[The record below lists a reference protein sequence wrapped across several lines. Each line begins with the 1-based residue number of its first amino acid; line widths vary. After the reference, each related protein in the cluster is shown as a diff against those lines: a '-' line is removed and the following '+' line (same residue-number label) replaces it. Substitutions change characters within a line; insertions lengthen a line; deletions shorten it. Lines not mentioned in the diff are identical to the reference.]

1 MDRKRYKKGN
11 YMIRKLFLPIAVAII
26 AVAAQAQETY
36 NVHLTKEATDAKHIH
51 VTQIKNNRNESI
63 EVILKNDDGNNATY
77 KLDAG
82 GIEPCD
88 KICTAV
94 EVNIVSK
101 AGLVAKQSIWGTRD
115 TKKLWDKQNK
125 DESAK
130 LETLS
135 VNEDEQAETKGAT
148 IDIDKPRLPN
158 GRRNLS
164 SEQILKKFTDYVNQI
179 SFLSDA
185 GLAESKSKIDEYIK
199 NLQNWENIDSCI
211 IENNLQEYVRQNMD
225 SLDAYKQEAQSLI
238 YRFSKRFNADEATNA
253 EISQML
259 NDRIAQREE
268 DLDRLQTAMNAG
280 KASEDADSFKMD
292 KKTIANC
299 GIILFIVLLVIIWI
313 IIASKKKS
321 RDKLQRYKSQGTSA
335 APGIVVRRTTT
346 SILKKQS
353 LEDVID
359 NPAYLKIDC
368 ADFCNDSAV
377 RRIYLKNTCVKDI
390 YNMYAEDLRNP
401 DNPKEDGCMV
411 LGRWVH
417 DKEANEYYVSL
428 EHIVLP
434 GDDAV
439 FSEYELNFGGKIKLR
454 VAEKLRKLRRE
465 TNLQYDMTCWVHSH
479 PGLGVFFS
487 NADNTAHIQ
496 MKHPTHPYFLTAM
509 VVDILTPEQELG
521 IFTFKK
527 DGTVNAKS
535 DLTKMYS
542 LESLY
547 KWAVES
553 DRNAVKVD
561 DKFNSLAK
569 AQKHYYDCVEVLL
582 SNGAIIDMGMLATEQ
597 ENGALCF
604 VHGFADKQGAKTRFI
619 AATTSKQ
626 EAVPDNDLIGCFV
639 TATHCSIPSIKK
651 AVAGYLGRINFVIV
665 SSTSDGLLTTIPV
678 VNGELCND
686 TNYYGEENFEE
697 LKIWTRRKR

>member
-1 MDRKRYKKGN
+1 M
-11 YMIRKLFLPIAVAII
+11 LALLAIG
-26 AVAAQAQETY
+26 AQAQDTY
-36 NVHLTKEATDAKHIH
+36 NVGLTKEATDSKHIRI
-51 VTQIKNNRNESI
+51 TQIRNNRRESI
-63 EVILKNDDGNNATY
+63 DVVLKNDDGKSTTYELSAGAT
-77 KLDAG
+77 KT
-82 GIEPCD
+82 CD
-88 KICTAV
+88 IKCTHVSVKIVGET
-94 EVNIVSK
+94 
-101 AGLVAKQSIWGTRD
+101 GLVVQQPIWGVRK
-115 TKKLWDKQNK
+115 TKELWDKQNK
-125 DESAK
+125 DKKNK
-130 LETLS
+130 LEELS
-135 VNEDEQAETKGAT
+135 VEGNEKAEINKSEINIDEPK
-148 IDIDKPRLPN
+148 IPK
-158 GRRNLS
+158 GRRNLN
-164 SEQILKKFTDYVNQI
+164 SEQIIRRFTDYVNQI
-179 SFLSDA
+179 SFLSDT
-185 GLAESKSKIDEYIK
+185 GLAESKTQIDRYIK
-199 NLQNWENIDSCI
+199 DLQNWENTDSCI
-211 IENNLQEYVRQNMD
+211 AENNLREYVKQNKD

-238 YRFSKRFNADEATNA
+238 YRFSKRFNADEATNV

-259 NDRIAQREE
+259 NDRLAQRES
-268 DLDRLQTAMNAG
+268 DLDRLQTAMNAND
-280 KASEDADSFKMD
+280 ANEEADSFKMD
-292 KKTIANC
+292 KKTIINC
-299 GIILFIVLLVIIWI
+299 GVILLIVLLVIMWI
-313 IIASKKKS
+313 VVASKKKN
-321 RDKLQRYKSQGTSA
+321 KSKQQQLKPQGTNA

-401 DNPKEDGCMV
+401 NNPKEDGCMV

-417 DKEANEYYVSL
+417 DKETNEYYVSL

-527 DGTVNAKS
+527 DGTVNAKA

-553 DRNAVKVD
+553 DRNTFKAD
-561 DKFNSLAK
+561 DHCDSLAK
-569 AQKHYYDCVEVLL
+569 AGKHYYDCVEVQL

-604 VHGFADKQGAKTRFI
+604 VHGFADKQGTKTRFI

-651 AVAGYLGRINFVIV
+651 SVAAYLGRINFVIV

-678 VNGELCND
+678 VNGELCSD
-686 TNYYGEENFEE
+686 TNYYGEEKFEE

>member
-1 MDRKRYKKGN
+1 MVQKIFLSVMLAVLAVSLQAQDLRKEIHLTYNLKDETHIRVTSIRNNSNGDVIITLKNSTDSKQQRVAVAKGN
-11 YMIRKLFLPIAVAII
+11 TETIDLTCTIVLVSPANSTLAGGSTRIWDTSDTKREWDKRVAIK
-26 AVAAQAQETY
+26 ET
-36 NVHLTKEATDAKHIH
+36 ATS
-51 VTQIKNNRNESI
+51 VSPESQLSKDDPQSETDKPTI
-63 EVILKNDDGNNATY
+63 E
-77 KLDAG
+77 
-82 GIEPCD
+82 
-88 KICTAV
+88 
-94 EVNIVSK
+94 
-101 AGLVAKQSIWGTRD
+101 
-115 TKKLWDKQNK
+115 
-125 DESAK
+125 
-130 LETLS
+130 
-135 VNEDEQAETKGAT
+135 
-148 IDIDKPRLPN
+148 IDKPKIPK
-158 GRRNLS
+158 GRMSLS
-164 SEQILKKFTDYVNQI
+164 SEQIVSKFTDYVNQI
-179 SFLSDA
+179 SFLSDT
-185 GLAESKSKIDEYIK
+185 GIEESKTKTNKFVKD
-199 NLQNWENIDSCI
+199 LQNWENIDSCI
-211 IENNLQEYVRQNMD
+211 AENNLREYVKQTKD

-238 YRFSKRFNADEATNA
+238 YRFSMHFNADEATNA

-259 NDRIAQREE
+259 YDRLAQREN
-268 DLDRLQTAMNAG
+268 DLERLQTAMNA
-280 KASEDADSFKMD
+280 SEANDDAGSFKMD
-292 KKTIANC
+292 KKTIVNC
-299 GIILFIVLLVIIWI
+299 CIVLLIVLLVIIWVVV
-313 IIASKKKS
+313 ASKKKS
-321 RDKLQRYKSQGTSA
+321 RNKQQKQVESHGTNA

-359 NPAYLKIDC
+359 NPAFLKIDC
-368 ADFCNDSAV
+368 KDFCNDSAV

-417 DKEANEYYVSL
+417 DKDTNEYYVSL

-439 FSEYELNFGGKIKLR
+439 FSEYELNFGGKIKLK

-527 DGTVNAKS
+527 DGTINAKT

-542 LESLY
+542 LEDLY

-553 DRNAVKVD
+553 DRNTFKTED
-561 DKFNSLAK
+561 HCNSLAK
-569 AQKHYYDCVEVLL
+569 AKKHYYDCVEVLL
-582 SNGAIIDMGMLATEQ
+582 SNGAIIDMGMLATEH
-597 ENGALCF
+597 ENSALCF
-604 VHGFADKQGAKTRFI
+604 VHGFADRQGTKTRFI

-626 EAVPDNDLIGCFV
+626 VVVPDNELIGCFV

-651 AVAGYLGRINFVIV
+651 AVANYLGRINFVIV

-678 VNGELCND
+678 INGEICND
-686 TNYYGEENFEE
+686 TNYYGEENFEQV
-697 LKIWTRRKR
+697 KVWTRRKR

>member
-1 MDRKRYKKGN
+1 
-11 YMIRKLFLPIAVAII
+11 MIRKIFLSVILLLSF
-26 AVAAQAQETY
+26 AALQAQNWRKDIVLKWELKDET
-36 NVHLTKEATDAKHIH
+36 HIR
-51 VTQIKNNRNESI
+51 VTGIKNNSNCDVT
-63 EVILKNDDGNNATY
+63 VILNNSTD
-77 KLDAG
+77 KRQKSEKIEQGHSTQQPFDVTCTNVSVSPTDPQLQG
-82 GIEPCD
+82 G
-88 KICTAV
+88 A
-94 EVNIVSK
+94 
-101 AGLVAKQSIWGTRD
+101 IWTKED
-115 TKKLWDKQNK
+115 TKKEWDKKHSNK
-125 DESAK
+125 
-130 LETLS
+130 ETATN
-135 VNEDEQAETKGAT
+135 VNQEPKPIEENVQQQTNKPI
-148 IDIDKPRLPN
+148 IDINEPKIPKSKKNLKPQ
-158 GRRNLS
+158 
-164 SEQILKKFTDYVNQI
+164 QIIKRFTDYINQI
-179 SFLSDA
+179 TFLSDA
-185 GLAESKSKIDEYIK
+185 GIVGSKEQIDKYIK
-199 NLQNWENIDSCI
+199 DLQNWGNKDSCI
-211 IENNLQEYVRQNMD
+211 VENNLKDYVQQNKD
-225 SLDAYKQEAQSLI
+225 SLDAYRQEAQSLV
-238 YRFSKRFNADEATNA
+238 YRFSKQFNADETTNA
-253 EISQML
+253 EISRIL
-259 NDRIAQREE
+259 NERISQRES
-268 DLDRLQTAMNAG
+268 DLDRLQTVMS
-280 KASEDADSFKMD
+280 ASDADEGVDGFKMD
-292 KKTIANC
+292 EKTIINC
-299 GIILFIVLLVIIWI
+299 GIILFVVLLVIIWI
-313 IIASKKKS
+313 VVASKKKN
-321 RDKLQRYKSQGTSA
+321 KSKQQQFKSKETNA

-359 NPAYLKIDC
+359 NPEYLRIDC

-417 DKEANEYYVSL
+417 DKDANEYYVSL

-487 NADNTAHIQ
+487 NADNTVHIQ
-496 MKHPTHPYFLTAM
+496 MKHPTHPHFLTAM

-527 DGTVNAKS
+527 DGTINAKS

-553 DRNAVKVD
+553 SRNTFKTD
-561 DKFNSLAK
+561 DHYNSLSK
-569 AQKHYYDCVEVLL
+569 ANKHYYDCAEVQL

-604 VHGFADKQGAKTRFI
+604 IHGFADRQGTKTRFI
-619 AATTSKQ
+619 AATTSKN
-626 EAVPDNDLIGCFV
+626 EVVPDNDFIGCFV

-651 AVAGYLGRINFVIV
+651 AIASYLGRINFVIV

-678 VNGELCND
+678 VDGELCGD
-686 TNYYGEENFEE
+686 TNYYGEEKFEE